1 MIERITRG
9 PAIDLGE
16 EDFEEGICPEAVAPA
31 NGGVEARRRAAFGF
45 RQAGDEGG
53 EHIRV
58 LDARAAN
65 DGSGHGRAICGEAE
79 LTASDD
85 GARAPNRLKK
95 RPA

>member
-1 MIERITRG
+1 MIERIARR

-16 EDFEEGICPEAVAPA
+16 QYFEQGIGPEAIAPA
-31 NGGVEARRRAAFGF
+31 DGSVEARRRTAFRF
-45 RQAGDEGG
+45 RQAGDERG
-53 EHIRV
+53 EDIRV

-65 DGSGHGRAICGEAE
+65 DGFGHGRAICGEAE
-79 LTASDD
+79 VTARDD